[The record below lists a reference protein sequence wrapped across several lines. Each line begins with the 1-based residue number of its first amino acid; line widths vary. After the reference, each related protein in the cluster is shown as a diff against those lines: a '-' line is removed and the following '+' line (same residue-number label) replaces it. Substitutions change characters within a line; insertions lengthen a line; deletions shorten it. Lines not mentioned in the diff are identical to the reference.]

1 MLRIII
7 LSLMFQSFIT
17 ILVSSAPASVKTVA
31 LVLLAI
37 FGSVLLGEVAHISSA
52 IQGLGL

>member
-1 MLRIII
+1 MLKIIT
-7 LSLMFQSFIT
+7 LCLMFQSFIT
-17 ILVSSAPASVKTVA
+17 ILVSSAPAKMKFIA

-37 FGSVLLGEVAHISSA
+37 FGSAILGEVTHISAA

>member
-1 MLRIII
+1 MLKIII

-17 ILVSSAPASVKTVA
+17 ILVSSATHRVKTVA

-37 FGSVLLGEVAHISSA
+37 FGSAILGEVSHISTA